1 MRSLGNEIGN
11 AQAVTVSVSADE
23 IAVDLVD
30 GRTLIAP
37 LGWFPRLVHA
47 NAKERNNWRL
57 IGKGVGIHWPDLD
70 EDISIS
76 NLLLG
81 QPSGES
87 QQSLQKWLA
96 ARGNMKKKKT
106 GGKLDL

>member
-1 MRSLGNEIGN
+1 MRSLANEIPN
-11 AQAVTVSVSADE
+11 AQAVTVSVTAEE

-30 GRTLIAP
+30 GRTIIAP

-47 NAKERNNWRL
+47 TGKERGNWRL

-70 EDISIS
+70 EDISVG

-81 QPSGES
+81 QRSGES
-87 QQSLQKWLA
+87 QRSLQAWLNG
-96 ARGNMKKKKT
+96 RTTEKKKKT
-106 GGKLDL
+106 RN

>member
-1 MRSLGNEIGN
+1 MSSLTNEIPH
-11 AQAVTVSVSADE
+11 AQAVKASVNAEE

-30 GRTLIAP
+30 GRTIIAP

-47 NAKERNNWRL
+47 TTKERNNWRL

-81 QPSGES
+81 QRSSES
-87 QQSLQKWLA
+87 QRSLQKWLLGRA
-96 ARGNMKKKKT
+96 TKKKKT
-106 GGKLDL
+106 GS